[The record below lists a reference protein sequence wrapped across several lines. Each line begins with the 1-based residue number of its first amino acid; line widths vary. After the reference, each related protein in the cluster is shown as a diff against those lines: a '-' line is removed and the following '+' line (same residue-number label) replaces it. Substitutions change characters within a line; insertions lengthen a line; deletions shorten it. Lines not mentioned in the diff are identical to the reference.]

1 MKDKIV
7 EEIMNKSK
15 INRETIKFDAFTLLE
30 LLIVLTIIGILMAVG
45 MAGIPKLIETAN
57 KKAVET
63 EMASFR
69 VAIMNYKVDNGSTPT
84 SVDELLSRGYITQ
97 ELAIDPWGDKY
108 MLRIKEGTGILEVVS
123 AGADKKFG
131 TEDDITKEAQ
141 I

>member
-1 MKDKIV
+1 MRLGRKDNS
-7 EEIMNKSK
+7 EL
-15 INRETIKFDAFTLLE
+15 IKFDAFTLLE

-57 KKAVET
+57 NKAVET

-69 VAIMNYKVDNGSTPT
+69 VAILNYKVDNGTVPT
-84 SVDELLSRGYITQ
+84 SIEELLSRGYITQ
-97 ELAIDPWGDKY
+97 ELSIDPWGNEY
-108 MLRIKEGTGILEVVS
+108 MLRMKEGTSVLEVVS

-131 TEDDITKEAQ
+131 TDDDITKEAQ

>member
-1 MKDKIV
+1 
-7 EEIMNKSK
+7 MNKSK